1 MDHLITM
8 QPLNESQFVSWQKL
22 MEERSGL
29 YLPEKRR
36 SFLEAQ
42 LAMRMREIGYDDHQ
56 NYLDL
61 VSKGANGAIEWQV
74 LIDRLTVHETRFFR
88 DPDAFA
94 LIESHIK
101 SKAKKHNHKQSFE
114 CWSVGCST
122 GEEAYSLAFIADRY
136 LGKADKHYA
145 ITGTDISQEVLHK
158 ARLGIYSD
166 KALDMIP
173 PGEYQDLFTH
183 HGNKIQIAQH
193 VRNRCCFTK
202 VNLLKLAEYPL
213 HSQQVISCQN
223 VLIYFRRWRR
233 REILNILADRLVP
246 GGLLITGLGDL
257 VDYQHPLLE
266 QVPSTTVSA
275 YIRKTN
281 NNMES
286 AGQ

>member
-1 MDHLITM
+1 MDYLVTM
-8 QPLNESQFVSWQKL
+8 QPLNKSQFASWQNL

-29 YLPEKRR
+29 FLPEKRR
-36 SFLEAQ
+36 SFLETQ
-42 LAMRMREIGYDDHQ
+42 LSMRMREIGCDDYQH
-56 NYLDL
+56 YYDL
-61 VSKGANGAIEWQV
+61 VSKGANGAIEWQI

-94 LIESHIK
+94 LIENHIK
-101 SKAKKHNHKQSFE
+101 NKATNFPTTQSFE

-122 GEEAYSLAFIADRY
+122 GEEVYSLAFIANRY
-136 LGKADKHYA
+136 LAKDGKHYA
-145 ITGTDISQEVLHK
+145 VTGTDISKDVLKK
-158 ARLGIYSD
+158 AQLGVYST

-173 PGEYQDLFTH
+173 PEEYQDLYKV
-183 HGNKIQIAQH
+183 HGNKIQIASH
-193 VRNRCCFTK
+193 IRNRCCFAR
-202 VNLLKLAEYPL
+202 VNILKLAEYPL
-213 HSQQVISCQN
+213 YSQQVISCQN

-233 REILNILADRLVP
+233 REILNILAERLVP

-266 QVPSTTVSA
+266 QVPSSTVSA

-286 AGQ
+286 AGL